1 MTGTRA
7 DYPRVKSVLQEI
19 VNRPNIELHLIVT
32 GSHLREEFGST
43 VSEIE
48 KDGFPIATRVPMF
61 DDDDSPYGM
70 AKAAA
75 RCSDG
80 IADALKKIDPDLF
93 LITVDR
99 VETLA
104 TAQSVVL
111 MNIPM
116 AHIQGGEVTGTVDES
131 IRHVVTKLSHI
142 HFPANDDAA
151 QRIIKMGEDPRH
163 VHAVGCPYLDIIRTL
178 EYKDKKKLSSKYE
191 FDSTKPLVI
200 FTQHPVTTEYGQGS
214 KQLHATIEALAKYPE
229 VEIVALHSNADAGG
243 REIINEMK
251 KNSHF
256 HIFPN
261 IDSEDFLSLIK
272 HADLMIGNSSGGIRE
287 APSFQL
293 PVVNIGTRQNG
304 RLRSEN
310 VIDVPHDVDKIS
322 NAIKKTLYDE
332 KFKKIVSKVTNPYGD
347 GHSAKRIVDILEQV
361 EITNDL
367 LQKRITY

>member
-19 VNRPNIELHLIVT
+19 ADRPNLDLKLIVT
-32 GSHLREEFGST
+32 GSHLREEFGNT

-48 KDGFPIATRVPMF
+48 KDGFPIAARVPMF

-80 IADALKKIDPDLF
+80 MADVLKKIDPDLF

-104 TAQSVVL
+104 TAQTVVL
-111 MNIPM
+111 MNFPM

-151 QRIIKMGEDPRH
+151 QRIIKMGENPQN
-163 VHAVGCPYLDIIRTL
+163 VHTVGCPYLDIIRTHK
-178 EYKDKKKLSSKYE
+178 YKDKKELSNKYG
-191 FDSTKPLVI
+191 FNPVKPLVI
-200 FTQHPVTTEYGQGS
+200 FTQHPVTTEYGQGN
-214 KQLHATIEALAKYPE
+214 KQLHITIEALTEYSE
-229 VEIVALHSNADAGG
+229 IEIVALHSNADAGG
-243 REIINEMK
+243 REIIKEMK

-261 IDSEDFLSLIK
+261 IDSKDFLSLLK

-287 APSFQL
+287 APSFHL

-304 RLRSEN
+304 RLRAEN
-310 VIDVPHDVDKIS
+310 VIDVPHNVEDIS
-322 NAIKKTLYDE
+322 NAINRALYDE
-332 KFKKIVSKVTNPYGD
+332 EFKKTVKKVTNPYGD

-361 EITNDL
+361 EITSAL